1 VATHLT
7 FPELLATAEILF
19 GRNNYVRFAIA
30 ENRFADTIFEDD
42 TMWITNDEGFGIA
55 LGTKA
60 GSLTEWQRF
69 TLPRTAQPPEGSLIR
84 GTWDFYAAA
93 LLPTHVSTTAITPLP
108 DELIASFLALHSP
121 DASVAPGDPE
131 VVSWVYTLDTSE
143 EVSALGAIVEWQS
156 GELCLASIAT
166 HSAQRGKGLAT
177 KLVSKMVETCA
188 SLGAPRVGLG
198 VYAENNAA
206 KQVYKKCGFT
216 LINEF
221 TSYSRS

>member
-1 VATHLT
+1 MATHLT
-7 FPELLATAEILF
+7 FPELIATAEKLF

-30 ENRFADTIFEDD
+30 ENRFTDAILEDD
-42 TMWITNDEGFGIA
+42 TIWITNDEGFGIA
-55 LGTKA
+55 LGAKA
-60 GSLTEWQRF
+60 GSLTEWERF
-69 TLPRTAQPPEGSLIR
+69 TLPRTAQPPEGSLTR
-84 GTWDFYAAA
+84 GTWDFYATA
-93 LLPTHVSTTAITPLP
+93 LLPTHVSTTAMTPLP

-143 EVSALGAIVEWQS
+143 EISALGAIVKWQS

-166 HSAQRGKGLAT
+166 HSDHRGKGLAT
-177 KLVSKMVETCA
+177 SLVSRMVETCA
-188 SLGAPRVGLG
+188 ALGAHRVGLG

-206 KQVYKKCGFT
+206 KQVYQNCGFT

-221 TSYSRS
+221 TSYSKS